1 MDSSDHVGGLAPLN
15 EDHRRSDG
23 TVMLIGALKL
33 FKGLLLVLLAFGSLH
48 LLHRDIA
55 ETLSPIIAELHIDPE
70 NRHFARPLASIWA
83 LDDRALK
90 RIGAGA
96 FFYAALLST
105 EGIGLLLRQR
115 WAEYFTVLV
124 TGSFIPLELYELARR
139 ATMTRLVVLAINVAI
154 VCYLIA
160 HIATTRAAKRAPL

>member
-1 MDSSDHVGGLAPLN
+1 MN
-15 EDHRRSDG
+15 EEHRRSDR

-33 FKGLLLVLLAFGSLH
+33 FKGLLLLSVALGSLH

>member
-1 MDSSDHVGGLAPLN
+1 VDPATIGGP
-15 EDHRRSDG
+15 EDVRNNHRRSDG

-33 FKGLLLVLLAFGSLH
+33 FKGLLLLLLAFGSLH

-70 NRHFARPLASIWA
+70 NRHFARALASIWA

-124 TGSFIPLELYELARR
+124 TGSFVPLELYELARR
-139 ATMTRLVVLAINVAI
+139 ATVTRLLVLAINVAI
-154 VCYLIA
+154 VWYLVA
-160 HIATTRAAKRAPL
+160 HIASTRAAVRRPL

>member
-1 MDSSDHVGGLAPLN
+1 MND
-15 EDHRRSDG
+15 DHRRSDG

-33 FKGLLLVLLAFGSLH
+33 FKGLLLLLLAFGSLH

-55 ETLSPIIAELHIDPE
+55 DTLSPIIAELHIDPE

-124 TGSFIPLELYELARR
+124 TGSFVPLELYELARR
-139 ATMTRLVVLAINVAI
+139 ATVTRLLVLAINVAI
-154 VCYLIA
+154 VCYLVA
-160 HIATTRAAKRAPL
+160 HIAATRTEERRRL